1 MKVGRLLLLRGG
13 FVLFVVALT
22 SLYAL
27 PNLFGDSPAVQM
39 IPARSGVVIDESVKG
54 KVESVLSSAK
64 IPYTDLR
71 LSKSSLQLRLFSTD
85 AQLKARDLLDREING
100 NRPSVKDYTIAV
112 DLLSSSP
119 KWLSEIHAVPM
130 YLGLDLRGG
139 VHFLFQ
145 VDVSGALKKYR
156 ESSAFSLRNLLRRE
170 HISHASVLSRG
181 DSIEVLFW
189 SQSNMKS
196 GIDFLRRHYPDFYF
210 QERDSG
216 YGKFSVV
223 ARIKPKER
231 EKIVSDAIQHNVT
244 TLHRRVN
251 ELGVSEPLIQQQ
263 GKDRIV
269 VELPGVQDVAQA
281 KKILGKTATLEMHIL
296 SDESDQLLPVDLLPS
311 YEESLPLKSSD
322 GDSNLRVVVNKS
334 VLLTG
339 DHIIRADADFD
350 RNNQPAVSLQLD
362 SSGAEI
368 FRELTRENVGKRLAI
383 VLLEDGVASVVT
395 APRIN
400 EEIPNGRV
408 QITGSFTFEE
418 AGETALLLR
427 AGSLAA
433 PMDIVEERT
442 IGPRLGA
449 ENIRKGVRATLF
461 GLVAIALFMMFYYR
475 FFGLISVISLV
486 INLLFLIAVLS
497 ILQATLTLPGIAAIA
512 LTLGMAIDANVLINE
527 RIREELRSGALPV
540 FAIKEGYSRAF
551 STIIDSNVTTFIAG
565 VALLIFGSGPIRGFA
580 VVHCIG
586 IVTSL
591 FSSVVVSRTLVDLIY
606 SCRSPQQVS
615 IGQIWKSDFAAN
627 D

>member
-1 MKVGRLLLLRGG
+1 MKVGRFLFLRGG
-13 FVLFVVALT
+13 FVFIAVVLML
-22 SLYAL
+22 LYAL
-27 PNLFGDSPAVQM
+27 PNFFGDSPAVQM
-39 IPARSGVVIDESVKG
+39 IPAHSGVKIDESVKDR
-54 KVESVLSSAK
+54 VASALNLAK
-64 IPYTDLR
+64 IPYDDLS
-71 LSKSSLQLRLFSTD
+71 LIKSSLRLRLFSTD
-85 AQLKARDLLDREING
+85 DQLKARDLLDKEING
-100 NRPSVKDYTIAV
+100 DSVLRKDYTIAV

-119 KWLSEIHAVPM
+119 GWLSKIHAVPM

-145 VDVSGALKKYR
+145 VDVSGAIKKYR
-156 ESSAFSLRNLLRRE
+156 ESSAFSLRNLLRRK
-170 HISHASVLSRG
+170 HISHAAVLSRD
-181 DSIEVLFW
+181 DSIEILFW
-189 SQSNMKS
+189 SPSDMRL
-196 GIDFLRRHYPDFYF
+196 GIDFLRRYYPDLYF
-210 QERDSG
+210 QERVGS
-216 YGKFSVV
+216 GKFLVT

-231 EKIVSDAIQHNVT
+231 EKIISDAIQHNVT

-281 KKILGKTATLEMHIL
+281 KKILGKTATLEMHML
-296 SDESDQLLPVDLLPS
+296 SSEGDQLLPVDSLPS
-311 YEESLPLKSSD
+311 YEESFPLKSSD
-322 GDSNLRVVVNKS
+322 GDSKVRVVVNKAI
-334 VLLTG
+334 LLTG

-383 VLLEDGVASVVT
+383 VLLEDGLANVVT

-449 ENIRKGVRATLF
+449 ENIKKGVRATLS
-461 GLVAIALFMMFYYR
+461 GLFAIALFMVLYYR
-475 FFGLISVISLV
+475 FFGFISVISLV
-486 INLLFLIAVLS
+486 INLLFLVAILS

-540 FAIKEGYSRAF
+540 FAIREGYSRAF
-551 STIIDSNVTTFIAG
+551 STIIDSNVTTLIAG

-586 IVTSL
+586 IGTSL
-591 FSSVVVSRTLVDLIY
+591 FSSVVISRTIVDLVY
-606 SCRSPQQVS
+606 LRRSPQSVS
-615 IGQIWKSDFAAN
+615 IGQIWKSNFSAN